1 MAIESTF
8 YDTLP
13 GEGVKETTW
22 AQSAQSRGALFGVV
36 GANDFALSAHP
47 STPYTV
53 NVAGGTAWGHGIW
66 DEVTGTTAVTATA
79 PAANVTRWDLV
90 VLRRDWQPT
99 GGGPS
104 ALRIVQ
110 GTATQAIPSTRE
122 NRPGIVA
129 DQPLWLVQWRGGQTQ
144 PQAMIDLR
152 CWAGPGG
159 VEIAHL
165 LARNY
170 LNIPGAAVKLG
181 RDIHRYE
188 KGANNV
194 WGWST
199 GVTGWTD
206 LTLGV
211 TEGIVGERNM
221 GWYVKVK
228 TSPCN
233 ARIVDGMIHIRGEIS
248 YVNTGTP
255 FYIPTEGTV
264 CAILPEGMRPKEQ
277 CFISGTTDSYRD
289 AHTYAVSPN
298 GNITL
303 GPNTRGKVAH
313 FNGIVPLN

>member
-36 GANDFALSAHP
+36 GANDFAISAHP
-47 STPYTV
+47 STPYTL
-53 NVAGGTAWGHGIW
+53 NVTAGKAWGHGIW
-66 DEVTGTTAVTATA
+66 DEVTGTTAVTTTA
-79 PAANVTRWDLV
+79 PANNVTRWDVL

-104 ALRIVQ
+104 SFRLVT
-110 GTATQAIPSTRE
+110 GTATQGIPTTRE

-159 VEIAHL
+159 IEIAHL
-165 LARNY
+165 LARTY
-170 LNIPGAAVKLG
+170 LEYPGAAVKLG
-181 RDIHRYE
+181 NTTHRFE
-188 KGANNV
+188 KKANNV
-194 WGWST
+194 WGWGT
-199 GVTGWTD
+199 GDTDWTD

-211 TEGIVGERNM
+211 TAGIPGERNM
-221 GWYVKVK
+221 GWYVRNGNL
-228 TSPCN
+228 PCS
-233 ARIVDGMIHIRGEIS
+233 ARIVNGMIHIRGDIT

-255 FYIPTEGTV
+255 FYIPVHGVV

-277 CFISGTTDSYRD
+277 CLIPGTTDGYKD
-289 AHTYAVSPN
+289 AHVYAVNPN
-298 GNITL
+298 GDITL

-313 FNGIVPLN
+313 FNGVVPLN